1 MQGTHNSRS
10 DRGAH
15 RALCRILLKADYSGT
30 NIVRKGLMRVFR
42 ISPFRCFIISLRR

>member
-1 MQGTHNSRS
+1 MKK
-10 DRGAH
+10 
-15 RALCRILLKADYSGT
+15 IIYADYSGT